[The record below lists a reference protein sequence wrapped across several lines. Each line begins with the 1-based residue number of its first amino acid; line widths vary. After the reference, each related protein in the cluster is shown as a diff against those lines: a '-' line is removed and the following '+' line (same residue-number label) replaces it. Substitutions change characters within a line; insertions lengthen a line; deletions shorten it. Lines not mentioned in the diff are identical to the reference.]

1 MKTLT
6 FTQAFKR
13 KYPQYKYV
21 LSHIKAYNNDKDA
34 NWSDFKKLFLINLV
48 QYFQNAVSPNSARL
62 YCAYL
67 KSLFNDYSDE
77 VQLPCKEYNDILSL
91 KKVGVLNIYLTTE
104 EIMRL
109 IDYVPKNEIFHSVRN
124 QFVLSC
130 LTGMRHSDV
139 IRLDSSNI
147 NGNDITYLAQK
158 TKSVVNTINSPI
170 TEQFVSEQMN
180 IEYHLVE
187 FNNTIRSICKEVGI
201 TDIVKVVKGGKNL
214 KGEKWEYVSSHTARR
229 SFCTLTYLHTKDIIL
244 VSKLAG
250 HSSIEMT
257 QRYICTD
264 YTNNQKVLSYFN
276 QFKMEGERVSQ

>member
-6 FTQAFKR
+6 FTQSFKR

-21 LSHIKAYNNDKDA
+21 LNHIKAYNNDKDA

-48 QYFQNAVSPNSARL
+48 QYFQNVVSPNSARL

-77 VQLPCKEYNDILSL
+77 VEIPCKEYVDILSL
-91 KKVGVLNIYLTTE
+91 KKVGVLNIYLTTD

-109 IDYVPKNEIFHSVRN
+109 IDYVPKDVQYHTIRN

-139 IRLDSSNI
+139 IKLDSSNV
-147 NGNDITYLAQK
+147 NGNEITYLAQK
-158 TKSVVNTINSPI
+158 TKTICKTVSSPI
-170 TEQFVSEQMN
+170 TEQFINQQMN
-180 IEYHLVE
+180 EVYSLSVY
-187 FNNTIRSICKEVGI
+187 NDTIREICREVGI
-201 TDIVKVVKGGKNL
+201 NSIVKTVRGGKNYQD
-214 KGEKWEYVSSHTARR
+214 EKWNFVSSHTSRR
-229 SFCTLTYLHTKDIIL
+229 SFATNLFIHTKDIML
-244 VSKLAG
+244 VSKLMA
-250 HSSIEMT
+250 HSDITTT
-257 QRYICTD
+257 QRYILVD

-276 QFKMEGERVSQ
+276 QFKMEGERV